1 MLPPGFFL
9 RQRLKRQR
17 LERIPEPHLIMT
29 NETQDREFNLAARR
43 SGLAISYELV
53 LQSVLRLSPL
63 EGRAIDVGCGSAQL
77 LLRVARHMPQM
88 HFTGID
94 MSDAMLALAEKNR
107 VEKGLEN
114 VTFQRHDMFQLDRL
128 PARGFDLVTSNNV
141 LHHCEDDR
149 QALTLIDGLAGLQ
162 ADGGT
167 VFLFDLCRMKTEE
180 LLITL
185 LDYTAKDHGDYFYN
199 DTYDSYGAAYSYR
212 ELQALLAR
220 SNLRDYHHIC
230 PLLGNIIQIV
240 YSGRTRNRKIDR
252 ESYLINSE
260 QKMDWFMLQLFL
272 LGRI

>member
-9 RQRLKRQR
+9 RQRLLRQR
-17 LERIPEPHLIMT
+17 LERIPEPHLIMAS
-29 NETQDREFNLAARR
+29 EVQDREFNLAARR

-53 LQSVLRLSPL
+53 LNSVMKLAPL
-63 EGRAIDVGCGSAQL
+63 EGRALDIGCGSAQL
-77 LLRVARHMPQM
+77 LLRIARHMPGV

-107 VEKGLEN
+107 VEQGLEN

-128 PARGFDLVTSNNV
+128 PRRSFDLVTSNNV

-149 QALTLIDGLAGLQ
+149 QALTLLDGLAGVQ

-212 ELQALLAR
+212 ELASLLHR
-220 SNLRDYHHIC
+220 SKLRDYRHVC
-230 PLLGNIIQIV
+230 PLFGNIIQVV
-240 YSGRTRNRKIDR
+240 YSSKTRNRKVR
-252 ESYLINSE
+252 PESYLINGE
-260 QKMDWFMLQLFL
+260 QRLDWFMLRLFL